1 LLSDRLIKKGEQV
14 MVNDISFN
22 DIHREYHQK
31 ILHYISKLVSND
43 EAEDITQEVFE
54 KVNRGL
60 AGFKG
65 KSQLSTWIYRIAT
78 NTALDRLRSP
88 SYKRSG
94 EELIE
99 ETEEDKNVW
108 TNNKKAPVDQQLI
121 RKEMSECVQEHIDK
135 LPSDYKAVIL
145 LSEQEGLTNQEIADI
160 LQVTLDNVK
169 IRLHRARSSLK
180 EILDNA
186 CDFYHNEQDILA
198 CDRKSSIIKFKKSD

>member
-1 LLSDRLIKKGEQV
+1 MGNEITFK
-14 MVNDISFN
+14 DIY
-22 DIHREYHQK
+22 REYYQK
-31 ILHYISKLVSND
+31 ILRYISKLVSNE
-43 EAEDITQEVFE
+43 EAEDITQEVFD

-78 NTALDRLRSP
+78 NASLDKLRAP
-88 SYKRSG
+88 SFKRAA

-99 ETEEDKNVW
+99 EAEDRNVW
-108 TNNKKAPVDQQLI
+108 TNHKKAPVDQQLI

-160 LQVTLDNVK
+160 LQVSLDNVK

>member
-1 LLSDRLIKKGEQV
+1 
-14 MVNDISFN
+14 MVRETDFN
-22 DIHREYHQK
+22 GVYKEYHPK
-31 ILHYISKLVSND
+31 ILRFISRLTSEH

-78 NTALDRLRSP
+78 NAALDRLRSP
-88 SYKRSG
+88 SFKCNT
-94 EELIE
+94 EEL
-99 ETEEDKNVW
+99 TEASEDNNVW
-108 TNNKKAPVDQQLI
+108 TNHKKAPVDQQLI

-160 LQVTLDNVK
+160 FQVSLDNVK
-169 IRLHRARSSLK
+169 IRLHRARGSLK
-180 EILDNA
+180 KILDEA

-198 CDRKSSIIKFKKSD
+198 CDRKSSIIKFKKID

>member
-1 LLSDRLIKKGEQV
+1 
-14 MVNDISFN
+14 MVRETDFN
-22 DIHREYHQK
+22 GVYKEYHPK
-31 ILHYISKLVSND
+31 ILRFISRLTSEH

-78 NTALDRLRSP
+78 NAALDRLRSP
-88 SYKRSG
+88 SFKCNT
-94 EELIE
+94 EEL
-99 ETEEDKNVW
+99 TEASEDNNVW
-108 TNNKKAPVDQQLI
+108 TNHKKAPVDQQLI

-160 LQVTLDNVK
+160 FQVSLDNVK
-169 IRLHRARSSLK
+169 IRLHRARASLK
-180 EILDNA
+180 KILDEA

-198 CDRKSSIIKFKKSD
+198 CDRKSSIIKFKKID

>member
-1 LLSDRLIKKGEQV
+1 MG
-14 MVNDISFN
+14 NANTFN
-22 DIHREYHQK
+22 DIYREYHQK
-31 ILHYISKLVSND
+31 ILLYISKLASNE

-54 KVNRGL
+54 KINRGL

-78 NTALDRLRSP
+78 NAALDRLRSP
-88 SYKRSG
+88 SFKRST

-99 ETEEDKNVW
+99 ESEDKNIL

-121 RKEMSECVQEHIDK
+121 RKEMSECVQQHIDK

-160 LQVTLDNVK
+160 LQISLDNVK
-169 IRLHRARSSLK
+169 IRLHRARTSLK
-180 EILDNA
+180 KILDEA

-198 CDRKSSIIKFKKSD
+198 CDRKSSIIKFKKTD

>member
-1 LLSDRLIKKGEQV
+1 MGNEITFK
-14 MVNDISFN
+14 DIY
-22 DIHREYHQK
+22 REYHKK

-65 KSQLSTWIYRIAT
+65 QSQLSTWIYRIAT
-78 NTALDRLRSP
+78 NTAIDRLRSP

-160 LQVTLDNVK
+160 LQVSLDNVK
-169 IRLHRARSSLK
+169 IRLHRARASLK
-180 EILDNA
+180 KILDEA
-186 CDFYHNEQDILA
+186 CDFYHNEQDVLA
-198 CDRKSSIIKFKKSD
+198 CDRKPHIIKFNKSE

>member
-1 LLSDRLIKKGEQV
+1 MGSEIT
-14 MVNDISFN
+14 FN
-22 DIHREYHQK
+22 DTYREYHQK
-31 ILHYISKLVSND
+31 ILIYVSKLVSNE

-78 NTALDRLRSP
+78 NAALDRLRSP
-88 SYKRSG
+88 SFKRST

-99 ETEEDKNVW
+99 ESDDKNIL

-121 RKEMSECVQEHIDK
+121 RKEMSRCVRQHIDK

-160 LQVTLDNVK
+160 LQISLDNVK
-169 IRLHRARSSLK
+169 IRLHRARTSLK
-180 EILDNA
+180 KILDEA

-198 CDRKSSIIKFKKSD
+198 CDRKSSIIKFNKSD

>member
-1 LLSDRLIKKGEQV
+1 MGNEIT
-14 MVNDISFN
+14 FN
-22 DIHREYHQK
+22 NIYREYHHK
-31 ILHYISKLVSND
+31 ILKYISKLASNE

-78 NTALDRLRSP
+78 NAALDRLRSP
-88 SYKRSG
+88 SFKRSA
-94 EELIE
+94 EELME
-99 ETEEDKNVW
+99 EAEDRNVW
-108 TNNKKAPVDQQLI
+108 TNHEKAPVDQQLI

-145 LSEQEGLTNQEIADI
+145 LSEQEGLTNKEIGDI
-160 LQVTLDNVK
+160 LEISLDNVK
-169 IRLHRARSSLK
+169 IRLHRARASLK
-180 EILDNA
+180 KILDEA

-198 CDRKSSIIKFKKSD
+198 CDRKPHIIKFKKSD

>member
-1 LLSDRLIKKGEQV
+1 MDKEFT
-14 MVNDISFN
+14 FN
-22 DIHREYHQK
+22 SIYGEYHQK
-31 ILHYISKLVSND
+31 ILHYISKLVSNE

-78 NTALDRLRSP
+78 NASLDKLRSP
-88 SYKRSG
+88 SFKRSA

-99 ETEEDKNVW
+99 EAEDRNVW
-108 TNNKKAPVDQQLI
+108 TNHKKAPVDQQLI

-160 LQVTLDNVK
+160 LQVSLDNVK

>member
-1 LLSDRLIKKGEQV
+1 MGNEIT
-14 MVNDISFN
+14 FN
-22 DIHREYHQK
+22 DIYREYHQK
-31 ILHYISKLVSND
+31 ILHYISKLASNE

-54 KVNRGL
+54 KVDRGL

-78 NTALDRLRSP
+78 NAALDRLRSP
-88 SYKRSG
+88 SFKRSA
-94 EELIE
+94 EELME
-99 ETEEDKNVW
+99 EAEDRNVW

-135 LPSDYKAVIL
+135 LPTDYKAVIL

-160 LQVTLDNVK
+160 LQISIDNVK
-169 IRLHRARSSLK
+169 IRLHRARKSLK
-180 EILDNA
+180 RILDEA

-198 CDRKSSIIKFKKSD
+198 CDRKPHIIKFKKPD

>member
-1 LLSDRLIKKGEQV
+1 MGNK
-14 MVNDISFN
+14 ISFN
-22 DIHREYHQK
+22 DIHREFHHK
-31 ILHYISKLVSND
+31 ILHYISKLVSKD

-78 NTALDRLRSP
+78 NSALDRLRSP

-99 ETEEDKNVW
+99 EADEDKNVW
-108 TNNKKAPVDQQLI
+108 TNNKKVPVDQQLI

-160 LQVTLDNVK
+160 LQISLDNVK
-169 IRLHRARSSLK
+169 IRLHRARTSLK
-180 EILDNA
+180 KILDEA

-198 CDRKSSIIKFKKSD
+198 CDRKPHIIKFNKSE